1 MIRAII
7 FDFDGLIIETER
19 PSYQSWQEIYQSF
32 GHNLPLSTWE
42 INIGTTRGEFNPR
55 LELEKL
61 VGGKIE
67 WEVAEARR
75 QAIENALIEA
85 QPILPGAEGY
95 LWDSRQLG
103 LKIGLASNSSR
114 RWVVGHLTRIELVKY
129 FDCICTAD
137 EVEQLKPAPESYRC
151 VLHGLGV
158 NAGEAIALEDSPIGI
173 RAAKAAGLFCVAV
186 PNEMTRR
193 LSMAE
198 ADYRLE
204 SLAEKPLKALLDQI
218 KAFKTQGAAL

>member
-61 VGGKIE
+61 VGGKID

-114 RWVVGHLTRIELVKY
+114 RWVVGQLTRIELVKY
-129 FDCICTAD
+129 FDCIYTAD

-158 NAGEAIALEDSPIGI
+158 NADAAIALEDSPIGI

-204 SLAEKPLKALLDQI
+204 SLAEMPLKALLDQI